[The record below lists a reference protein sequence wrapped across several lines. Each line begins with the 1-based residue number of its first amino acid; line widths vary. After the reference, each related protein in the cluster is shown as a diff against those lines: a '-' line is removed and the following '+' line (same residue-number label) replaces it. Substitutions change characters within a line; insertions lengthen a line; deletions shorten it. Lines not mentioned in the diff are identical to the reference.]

1 MAVLT
6 FIATYW
12 FELLIGCIL
21 LGAIGTSIYKFS
33 KLPIDKKYSRIRAW
47 LLYAVTQAE
56 KDWGSGTGPIK
67 LSQVYNMFVARYPFI
82 KTFISLETFDALV
95 DSALKEMRELL
106 KKEEVVAAVAGT
118 PEVKPTEV
126 K

>member
-1 MAVLT
+1 MIVLT

-47 LLYAVTQAE
+47 LLYVVIQAE

-67 LSQVYNMFVARYPFI
+67 LSQVYGMFVARYPFI
-82 KTFISLETFDALV
+82 KTFISLETFDKLV
-95 DSALKEMRELL
+95 DSALDEMRELL
-106 KKEEVVAAVAGT
+106 EKEEVVAAVTGT
-118 PEVKPTEV
+118 KEAK
-126 K
+126 

>member
-1 MAVLT
+1 MIVLT

-12 FELLIGCIL
+12 FELLIGCVL
-21 LGAIGTSIYKFS
+21 LGALGTSIYKFS

-47 LLYAVTQAE
+47 LLYVVIQAE

-67 LSQVYNMFVARYPFI
+67 LSQVYGMFVARYPFL
-82 KTFISLETFDALV
+82 KTFISLETFDKLV
-95 DSALKEMRELL
+95 DSALIEMRELL
-106 KKEEVVAAVAGT
+106 EKEEVIAAVIGT
-118 PEVKPTEV
+118 TEA